1 MAGWVCADCTTVYT
15 VGAPRCPHCQSTA
28 YAEQGEPMPKITRH
42 GGPTI
47 AVSGITVAGSWGDE
61 PPETAGAVE
70 PPASTAPAPDDE
82 EGGTSSPGNSS
93 PASSETEQPNSEPNE
108 TAPRSPARTTASRSK
123 KARTGSSSAGGTDGD
138 QTDDTSASK

>member
-15 VGAPRCPHCQSTA
+15 VGAPRCPQCQSTDH
-28 YAEQGEPMPKITRH
+28 AELGEEAMPKITVQ

-47 AVSGITVAGSWGDE
+47 AVGGVTVSGSWGDE

-82 EGGTSSPGNSS
+82 GGAPSPGKSS
-93 PASSETEQPNSEPNE
+93 PASSEKEPTSSEPNE
-108 TAPRSPARTTASRSK
+108 TASPSPARKMASRSK
-123 KARTGSSSAGGTDGD
+123 KVPTDSSSARGTDGGP
-138 QTDDTSASK
+138 TAATSDKS